1 MAGVVDTTYTFTATD
16 TITSTKMNNIIDQTV
31 FTSDA
36 ITGST
41 LAVDT
46 GKLKVNTITASE
58 IASNAVTTAK
68 ISDGSVT
75 TAKLS
80 SGKPVWTNWTT
91 ASPYISTLTLASE
104 RTSANEGD
112 TSILFRSGDPTTNAS
127 FDASIK
133 RESGADGK
141 LIIENAVDD
150 TSTVTNGSI
159 ELKIDGTKHVA
170 IENDGKIVHGTAPIP
185 VPSGTAPVYGA
196 RAWVNFNAQTNDDL
210 GGAYTRTSPSVDVTV
225 NATAHGLIAGNLIF
239 LDFTVGTGTAPFD
252 GVYEVKEPITN
263 DSFTVASS
271 VGTSSTGTVSL
282 KRKTIRAG
290 GNVSCVS
297 SGREN
302 PVIPPTASVAPSVG
316 YHVLNFSTEMS
327 DSNFAISGVV
337 NQTGGLTA
345 AAANDLLSG
354 IAYNSKCANIITISV
369 GSTETDCL
377 HTNVTIIR

>member
-1 MAGVVDTTYTFTATD
+1 MSGVVETQYEFLPTD
-16 TITSTKMNNIIDQTV
+16 TITSTKMNNIIGQTV

-36 ITGST
+36 VTGST
-41 LAVDT
+41 LEVTT
-46 GKLKVNTITASE
+46 GGQLKVGTITANE
-58 IASNAVTTAK
+58 ITSNAVTTAK

-80 SGKPVWTNWTT
+80 SGKPVWNNWTA
-91 ASPYISTLTLASE
+91 ASPYISTLTLASG
-104 RTSANEGD
+104 RTSADEGD

-170 IENDGKIVHGTAPIP
+170 IENDGKIIHGTAPIP

-196 RAWVNFNAQTNDDL
+196 RAWVNFDAQTNDDL
-210 GGAYTRTSPSVDVTV
+210 GGTYTRTSPSVDVTV
-225 NATAHGLIAGNLIF
+225 TATAHGLIAGNLIF
-239 LDFTVGTGTAPFD
+239 LDFTVGATAPFD

-263 DSFTVASS
+263 DSFTVESS

-302 PVIPPTASVAPSVG
+302 PVIPPTASVSPSVG

-327 DSNFAISGVV
+327 DSNFAISGAV

-345 AAANDLLSG
+345 SAANDFLSG
-354 IAYNSKCANIITISV
+354 FAYNSKCANIITIGT

>member
-46 GKLKVNTITASE
+46 GKLKVNTITANE
-58 IASNAVTTAK
+58 ITSNAVTTAK

-75 TAKLS
+75 TDKLS
-80 SGKPVWTNWTT
+80 SGKPVWNNWTA
-91 ASPYISTLTLASE
+91 ASPYISTLTLASG
-104 RTSANEGD
+104 RTSADEGD

-170 IENDGKIVHGTAPIP
+170 IENDGKIIHGTAPIP

-196 RAWVNFNAQTNDDL
+196 RAWVNFDAQTNDDL
-210 GGAYTRTSPSVDVTV
+210 GGTYTRTSPSVDVTV

-252 GVYEVKEPITN
+252 GVYEVKGPITN

-302 PVIPPTASVAPSVG
+302 PVIPPTASVSPSVG

-337 NQTGGLTA
+337 NQNGGLTSSD
-345 AAANDLLSG
+345 ANDFLSG
-354 IAYNSKCANIITISV
+354 IAYNSKCANIITIST

>member
-1 MAGVVDTTYTFTATD
+1 
-16 TITSTKMNNIIDQTV
+16 MNNIIDQTV

-91 ASPYISTLTLASE
+91 ASPYISTLTLASG
-104 RTSANEGD
+104 RTSADEGD
-112 TSILFRSGDPTTNAS
+112 TSILFRSGDPATNTS

-141 LIIENAVDD
+141 LIIENAVND

-170 IENDGKIVHGTAPIP
+170 IENDGKIVYGTAPIP
-185 VPSGTAPVYGA
+185 VPSGTAPVYGV
-196 RAWVNFNAQTNDDL
+196 RAWVNFDATTANDL
-210 GGAYTRTSPSVDVTV
+210 TGGYSRISPSTT
-225 NATAHGLIAGNLIF
+225 ATISITSHGLITGQHVY
-239 LDFTVGTGTAPFD
+239 LDFTAGTVD
-252 GVYEVKEPITN
+252 GIYEVTVVDAN
-263 DSFTVASS
+263 SFTVTTVETTTQTS
-271 VGTSSTGTVSL
+271 VSVTAPGWSIVSQ
-282 KRKTIRAG
+282 
-290 GNVSCVS
+290 GNVSFVS
-297 SGREN
+297 K
-302 PVIPPTASVAPSVG
+302 VATGEFV
-316 YHVLNFSTEMS
+316 VNFTTEMP
-327 DSNFAISGVV
+327 NANYIYFGSGEDPSA
-337 NQTGGLTA
+337 GGG
-345 AAANDLLSG
+345 DVSIGRPGGG
-354 IAYNSKCANIITISV
+354 IKTTKSITLASYRPDAVIRQNLP
-369 GSTETDCL
+369 ETCIAFL
-377 HTNVTIIR
+377 A